1 MAGAEANTSAQGLID
16 AARLA
21 KVITVATDFT
31 NHMDTTPEILGYA
44 GSAAAATARAMLLTV
59 TNTTDTTAFL
69 TTVDNT
75 IATITAGG
83 GAPGT
88 TYTLTTGVDIIPGT
102 SGNDTIIADNTGANA
117 HLSAA
122 DQING
127 GAGTDTL
134 KIYAASGA
142 ALENTAFGQLTS
154 VENIYIN
161 NGTLTDT
168 KTLDVSGLTGVTSIA
183 LDSPVAMPDGKSFT
197 LKTAAGQAVS
207 LTKVVGTAAGATSTF
222 NLDGAS
228 DVTLN
233 GVGTDLTLDLTS
245 TGTALKLT
253 TTGAA
258 SAITLANTGAALATL
273 RVTGDQDLTLT
284 EGLTTLKT
292 IAASAAT
299 GKVSVDTTGIN
310 GIDGTLDAAFAF
322 TGGAGADTLKLTQ
335 GSLDALTAGSQL
347 NGGTGIDT
355 LYVVGNTKAAAD
367 LNFAAADYK
376 AVNAAQGFEI
386 LGLASG
392 AGKATSVDA
401 SQLTSIK
408 EFAVFG
414 TTNTIT
420 KVGTGSILDINAGT
434 AKTTVSG
441 AVGTSDLTINIG
453 SAAASSYIT
462 NGALDVTGLT
472 NVTVNANIKA
482 GAVGLTHNLGT
493 LTNSDNSTFTIKGN
507 GNLTVALAAA
517 TQTGSK
523 IDGSAS
529 TGNLTL
535 MGNSAALN
543 GSKASLGDILI
554 GGSGNDVIQSGA
566 NSSTLTGNAGKDNFD
581 LTLAVAGATTP
592 VTTITD
598 FSKGDMIKFG
608 TDFKTTSLVSKVD
621 LSGVAAGKTDQQIA
635 ALLEA
640 GTATKGDVAW
650 GVYNGNTYA
659 VEDTGT
665 IKSLDTGDIV
675 VKMIGVLDLS
685 TSTHAVDQV
694 LTFA

>member
-1 MAGAEANTSAQGLID
+1 
-16 AARLA
+16 
-21 KVITVATDFT
+21 
-31 NHMDTTPEILGYA
+31 
-44 GSAAAATARAMLLTV
+44 
-59 TNTTDTTAFL
+59 
-69 TTVDNT
+69 
-75 IATITAGG
+75 
-83 GAPGT
+83 
-88 TYTLTTGVDIIPGT
+88 
-102 SGNDTIIADNTGANA
+102 
-117 HLSAA
+117 
-122 DQING
+122 
-127 GAGTDTL
+127 
-134 KIYAASGA
+134 
-142 ALENTAFGQLTS
+142 
-154 VENIYIN
+154 
-161 NGTLTDT
+161 
-168 KTLDVSGLTGVTSIA
+168 
-183 LDSPVAMPDGKSFT
+183 
-197 LKTAAGQAVS
+197 
-207 LTKVVGTAAGATSTF
+207 
-222 NLDGAS
+222 
-228 DVTLN
+228 
-233 GVGTDLTLDLTS
+233 
-245 TGTALKLT
+245 
-253 TTGAA
+253 
-258 SAITLANTGAALATL
+258 
-273 RVTGDQDLTLT
+273 
-284 EGLTTLKT
+284 
-292 IAASAAT
+292 
-299 GKVSVDTTGIN
+299 
-310 GIDGTLDAAFAF
+310 
-322 TGGAGADTLKLTQ
+322 
-335 GSLDALTAGSQL
+335 
-347 NGGTGIDT
+347 
-355 LYVVGNTKAAAD
+355 
-367 LNFAAADYK
+367 
-376 AVNAAQGFEI
+376 
-386 LGLASG
+386 LASG
-392 AGKATSVDA
+392 AGKVTSVDA

-434 AKTTVSG
+434 VKTTVSG

-453 SAAASSYIT
+453 SAAATSYIT

-482 GAVGLTHNLGT
+482 GATGLTHNLGT

-507 GNLTVALAAA
+507 GNLTVALATA

-535 MGNSAALN
+535 MGNGAALN

-566 NSSTLTGNAGKDNFD
+566 NSSTLTGNAGKDTFD